1 MPLPPIQNAQRH
13 LTPSDL
19 PTRSAL
25 WCAGLALSLVL
36 AACSDGKADGPGAA
50 PPAVV
55 VGVVTVVSQ
64 PLALETELAGR
75 TVAALSAEVRPQVT
89 ALVRERLFQEGS
101 LVKAGQPL
109 YQLDST
115 SAEASLRVAK
125 AGVARA
131 QATLAAAEMKAARQ
145 AALLK
150 AEVGT
155 TQDNED
161 AQAALLQARADLQ
174 SAQATQVNAQV
185 ELDRTR
191 IVAPIAGRV
200 DTSTVTRGALVTAN
214 QATAL
219 TTVQQLDPIWVDVA
233 QSSADWL
240 RLRRQLDSG
249 TLEKG
254 QAQVKLTLED
264 GSVYG
269 HEGVLQVQGVAVDT
283 SSGAMTLRAQVPNP
297 EGLLLPGMFVR
308 VRLNQAMDPDA
319 ILVPQAGVTRNA
331 RGEASAMV
339 VREDGAIEKRAVKTG
354 SVVNGQWRVTEG
366 LKAGDRL
373 VVEGL
378 GKVKDGQLV
387 HAVPMTTAKD
397 SKGEKAA
404 KASAGPAVAATAASA
419 AAAR

>member
-1 MPLPPIQNAQRH
+1 MKLPTFRDAQPQPKTVA
-13 LTPSDL
+13 LTP
-19 PTRSAL
+19 RRAL
-25 WCAGLALSLVL
+25 CGVGLALTLVL
-36 AACSDGKADGPGAA
+36 AACSDGKADGAGAA
-50 PPAVV
+50 PATVE

-101 LVKAGQPL
+101 IVKAGQAL
-109 YQLDST
+109 YQLDSS

-131 QATLAAAEMKAARQ
+131 QATLSAAEMRAARQ
-145 AALLK
+145 TALLK

-161 AQAALLQARADLQ
+161 AQAALLQARADVQ

-185 ELDRTR
+185 DLDRTR

-200 DTSTVTRGALVTAN
+200 DTSTVARGSLVTAN
-214 QATAL
+214 QTSAL
-219 TTVQQLDPIWVDVA
+219 TTVHQLDPIWVDVA

-249 TLEKG
+249 TLKKG
-254 QAQVKLTLED
+254 ETKVGLTLED
-264 GSVYG
+264 GSRYE
-269 HEGVLQVQGVAVDT
+269 HEGVLQVQGVAVDA

-297 EGLLLPGMFVR
+297 DGLLLPGMFVR
-308 VRLNQAMDPDA
+308 VSLNQAVDPDA
-319 ILVPQAGVTRNA
+319 ILVPQAGVSRNA
-331 RGEASAMV
+331 KGDASALV
-339 VREDGAIEKRAVKTG
+339 VKADGAIEKRAVKTG
-354 SVVNGQWRVTEG
+354 STVKGQWRITEG

-373 VVEGL
+373 VLEGA
-378 GKVKDGQLV
+378 GKVKDGQIV
-387 HAVPMTTAKD
+387 HAVPMGTV
-397 SKGEKAA
+397 KAD
-404 KASAGPAVAATAASA
+404 AGPATAPAAPA
-419 AAAR
+419 AAN

>member
-1 MPLPPIQNAQRH
+1 MIASTRRVFQRR
-13 LTPSDL
+13 P
-19 PTRSAL
+19 RVSAAL
-25 WCAGLALSLVL
+25 QMLSCVSLALVV
-36 AACSDGKADGPGAA
+36 AGCSDGKANGANA
-50 PPAVV
+50 APAVV
-55 VGVVTVVSQ
+55 EVGVVSVVSQ
-64 PLALETELAGR
+64 PLALQTELAGR

-101 LVKAGQPL
+101 QVKAGQPL
-109 YQLDST
+109 YQLDSS

-125 AGVARA
+125 AGVVRA
-131 QATLAAAEMKAARQ
+131 KATLSAAEMKAARQ

-174 SAQATQVNAQV
+174 SAQATQVNAQL

-200 DTSTVTRGALVTAN
+200 DTSTVARGALVTAN
-214 QATAL
+214 QTDAL

-249 TLEKG
+249 ALEKG
-254 QAQVKLTLED
+254 ETKVSLTLED
-264 GSVYG
+264 GSEYE
-269 HEGVLQVQGVAVDT
+269 HEGVLQVQGVAVDS
-283 SSGAMTLRAQVPNP
+283 SSGAMTLRARVPNP
-297 EGLLLPGMFVR
+297 DGLLLPGMFVR
-308 VRLNQAMDPDA
+308 VSLNQAIDPEA

-339 VREDGAIEKRAVKTG
+339 VKEDGAIEKRALTTAAAVD
-354 SVVNGQWRVTEG
+354 GQWRVTEG

-378 GKVKDGQLV
+378 GKVKDGQIV
-387 HAVPMTTAKD
+387 YAVPMVI
-397 SKGEKAA
+397 A
-404 KASAGPAVAATAASA
+404 KANTGFADTAAIA
-419 AAAR
+419 TTTH

>member
-1 MPLPPIQNAQRH
+1 MSSKLQ
-13 LTPSDL
+13 SV
-19 PTRSAL
+19 SAL
-25 WCAGLALSLVL
+25 RPGHTFVTARRTSCFIALALVL
-36 AACSDGKADGPGAA
+36 AGCSQGQADGGRPAPAA
-50 PPAVV
+50 VE
-55 VGVVTVVSQ
+55 VGVVTVVSR
-64 PLALETELAGR
+64 PLALQTELAGR

-101 LVKAGQPL
+101 QVKAGQPL

-125 AGVARA
+125 AAVARA
-131 QATLAAAEMKAARQ
+131 QATLSAAETKAARQ

-161 AQAALLQARADLQ
+161 AQAALLQARAELQ

-200 DTSTVTRGALVTAN
+200 DTSTVARGALVTAN
-214 QATAL
+214 QTNAL

-240 RLRRQLDSG
+240 RLRRQIDSG
-249 TLEKG
+249 ALEKG
-254 QAQVKLTLED
+254 ETKVSLTLED
-264 GSVYG
+264 GSTYE

-283 SSGAMTLRAQVPNP
+283 HSGAMTLRARVPNP
-297 EGLLLPGMFVR
+297 DGLLLPGMFVR
-308 VRLNQAMDPDA
+308 VSLNQALDPEA

-331 RGEASAMV
+331 RGEASATV
-339 VREDGAIEKRAVKTG
+339 VKDDGAIEKRAVKTAAA
-354 SVVNGQWRVTEG
+354 VNGQWQVTEG

-378 GKVKDGQLV
+378 GKVKDGQIV
-387 HAVPMTTAKD
+387 HAVPMMATTQTTTA
-397 SKGEKAA
+397 
-404 KASAGPAVAATAASA
+404 AATAATA
-419 AAAR
+419 TTTR

>member
-1 MPLPPIQNAQRH
+1 MPFRKSL
-13 LTPSDL
+13 
-19 PTRSAL
+19 
-25 WCAGLALSLVL
+25 CCVGLALVL
-36 AACSDGKADGPGAA
+36 AACSDGKADGPVAA
-50 PPAVV
+50 PPAVE

-89 ALVRERLFQEGS
+89 ALVQERLFQEGS
-101 LVKAGQPL
+101 MVKAGQPL
-109 YQLDST
+109 YQLDSS

-131 QATLAAAEMKAARQ
+131 EATLSAAEMKAARQ

-150 AEVGT
+150 ADVGT

-174 SAQATQVNAQV
+174 SAKATQVNAQV
-185 ELDRTR
+185 DLNLTR

-200 DTSTVTRGALVTAN
+200 DTSTVARGALVTAN
-214 QATAL
+214 QTTAL

-249 TLEKG
+249 VLEKG
-254 QAQVKLTLED
+254 ETKVALTLED
-264 GSVYG
+264 GSRYE

-297 EGLLLPGMFVR
+297 DGLLLPGMYVR
-308 VRLNQAMDPDA
+308 VSLNQAVDPDG
-319 ILVPQAGVTRNA
+319 ILVPQGGVSRNA
-331 RGEASAMV
+331 KGDASALV
-339 VREDGAIEKRAVKTG
+339 VKEDGAIEKRAVKTA
-354 SVVNGQWRVTEG
+354 SSVNGQWRITEG

-373 VVEGL
+373 VIEGS
-378 GKVKDGQLV
+378 GKVKDGQIV
-387 HAVPMTTAKD
+387 HAVPMV
-397 SKGEKAA
+397 AA
-404 KASAGPAVAATAASA
+404 KADATPAAAPATAN
-419 AAAR
+419 

>member
-1 MPLPPIQNAQRH
+1 MPSLHPLVSLLRCPG
-13 LTPSDL
+13 
-19 PTRSAL
+19 AL
-25 WCAGLALSLVL
+25 ACTHRALCGVGLALVL
-36 AACSDGKADGPGAA
+36 AACSDGKADGAGSA
-50 PPAVV
+50 PPAVE

-89 ALVRERLFQEGS
+89 ALVRERLFKEGS

-115 SAEASLRVAK
+115 STEASLRVAK

-131 QATLAAAEMKAARQ
+131 QATLSAAEMKAERQ

-185 ELDRTR
+185 DLDRTR

-200 DTSTVTRGALVTAN
+200 DTSTVARGALVTAN
-214 QATAL
+214 QTTAL

-249 TLEKG
+249 ALEKG
-254 QAQVKLTLED
+254 ETAVALTLED
-264 GSVYG
+264 GSRYA
-269 HEGVLQVQGVAVDT
+269 HAGVLQVQGVAVDA

-297 EGLLLPGMFVR
+297 EGLLLPGMYVR
-308 VRLNQAMDPDA
+308 VSLTQAVDPDA
-319 ILVPQAGVTRNA
+319 ILVPQGGVSRNA
-331 RGEASAMV
+331 KGDASAMV
-339 VREDGAIEKRAVKTG
+339 VKEDGAIEKRAVKTA
-354 SVVNGQWRVTEG
+354 STVNGQWRITEG

-373 VVEGL
+373 VLEGL
-378 GKVKDGQLV
+378 GKVKEGQIV
-387 HAVPMTTAKD
+387 HAVPMDTAKA
-397 SKGEKAA
+397 E
-404 KASAGPAVAATAASA
+404 SAPAASA
-419 AAAR
+419 ATATAAR